1 MRKLCRELT
10 AVQMERPGFMS
21 EPSSVQET
29 EPEGISQD
37 ACGELKQLREL
48 VYQQAVALSE
58 IKVKM
63 VYMEKE
69 NTDLEARLM
78 SNKKEIASL
87 KKENATQASELLAM
101 KSELERMKKENAE
114 RPKVAFSAGL
124 AAGQKGPFNTETT
137 LIYSKVISNIGGA
150 YNPHTGVFT
159 APIKGVYYIRFT
171 GAAYNTD
178 NHNMGINMYKNS
190 QLLLHLGESNRD
202 GHLRHVSSGLV
213 LELEAGDVVYLR
225 LFANYALYDD
235 ALLRNTFSGF
245 LIFPS

>member
-1 MRKLCRELT
+1 
-10 AVQMERPGFMS
+10 MERTVFYLLVVFLLMP
-21 EPSSVQET
+21 EPSSLQET
-29 EPEGISQD
+29 EPHGTSQD
-37 ACGELKQLREL
+37 PWSELKQLREL
-48 VYQQAVALSE
+48 VQQQAAALSE
-58 IKVKM
+58 IKEKLVN
-63 VYMEKE
+63 MENK
-69 NTDLEARLM
+69 NTA
-78 SNKKEIASL
+78 
-87 KKENATQASELLAM
+87 QAGELLAV
-101 KSELERMKKENAE
+101 KSELQTAE
-114 RPKVAFSAGL
+114 KQSSYWMKVAFSAGL
-124 AAGQKGPFNTETT
+124 PSGYKGPFSTEIT
-137 LIYSKVISNIGGA
+137 LIYTKVVTNVGGA